1 MQRRAFG
8 TVGHA
13 VVYPRVR
20 TATADP
26 VRQSSRWTSDLNA
39 PIVEA
44 SDDQGGALNVIWLL
58 PMPRFTPTLITLLAA
73 SALAASC
80 GGRSALRDGL
90 SASGGGGGSAPTS
103 STSSTSSSSSGSGG
117 APPTCDQLLLTGAPI
132 TYEPTSFE
140 HGSRPSLVPAT
151 DDGSLVSVVLARQI
165 VEGPSVPPIRIVDA
179 SFSPWG
185 DWPSTL
191 GPADQVCS
199 FGGEAFAVAPAMAAG
214 QPGFAT
220 LFYLPTSSFPSDMYL
235 APGASP
241 KTSYDPFPEGISWDA
256 GEPAWPVALAR
267 GATGMLAAYQIGVGS
282 HSFMSLAL
290 VDSASLSVEVVHDVA
305 CADAPFTAAA
315 VPAQGGFLVATAA
328 GRAFGACMLD
338 DGVPGPADEVHVMRF
353 DQAKM
358 QLTLSASFEE
368 PDPLA
373 HIALAKRGGGAWVVW
388 QSDGASAEAPPP
400 IRAARLDEGGLP
412 VGPVFPITHD
422 GETTGPFA
430 AASIGPL
437 LAVAWVDSLDPGYP
451 TLRLDLFDE
460 AGALVTGS
468 SINTGPA
475 WLYNASL
482 SLLPSP
488 DGRQLLLAWSDIAS
502 PDPATVR
509 VARFSC
515 AAGP

>member
-1 MQRRAFG
+1 M
-8 TVGHA
+8 
-13 VVYPRVR
+13 
-20 TATADP
+20 
-26 VRQSSRWTSDLNA
+26 
-39 PIVEA
+39 
-44 SDDQGGALNVIWLL
+44 IWLL
-58 PMPRFTPTLITLLAA
+58 PMLRFTPTLLTLLAA

-103 STSSTSSSSSGSGG
+103 STSSISSTSSTSSTSSGSGG
-117 APPTCDQLLLTGAPI
+117 APPACDQLLLTGMPI
-132 TYEPTSFE
+132 TVEPTSFE

-151 DDGSLVSVVLARQI
+151 DDGSLVSVVLARQL

-199 FGGEAFAVAPAMAAG
+199 FGGDAFAVAPAMAAG

-220 LFYLPTSSFPSDMYL
+220 LFYLPTSSFPSDMYF
-235 APGASP
+235 APDASP
-241 KTSYDPFPEGISWDA
+241 QTSYDPFPKGISWDA

-267 GATGMLAAYQIGVGS
+267 GATSTLAAYQIGVGS
-282 HSFMSLAL
+282 HSFMNLAL
-290 VDSASLSVEVVHDVA
+290 VDSASLSVEVFASVA

-315 VPAQGGFLVATAA
+315 VPAQGGFLIATAT

-338 DGVPGPADEVHVMRF
+338 DGIPGPADEVQVMRF
-353 DQAKM
+353 DQAKK
-358 QLTLSASFEE
+358 QLTLSASFKE

-373 HIALAKRGGGAWVVW
+373 HIALAKRGEGAWVVW
-388 QSDGASAEAPPP
+388 QSNGASAEAPPP

-412 VGPVFPITHD
+412 VGPVFLITDD

-430 AASIGPL
+430 AASVGPL
-437 LAVAWVDSLDPGYP
+437 LAVAWVDSLDPSSP

-475 WLYNASL
+475 WLYDASL

-515 AAGP
+515 AARPD